1 MCTVYEFLPH
11 RVLVIQLPLTDDL
24 CHTGQTCVT
33 LTLRPGNLGCVHLG
47 FQPSSCH
54 RLSSLVL
61 DCDLCLLSPWL
72 DPWQVLKDDP
82 LSILDVSILCFIT

>member
-24 CHTGQTCVT
+24 CHTGQPVCHFD
-33 LTLRPGNLGCVHLG
+33 PQAQQLGCIHLG

-72 DPWQVLKDDP
+72 DPWQLLRDGP
-82 LSILDVSILCFIT
+82 LSVLDVSILCCIT